1 MSRRN
6 HSKDTK
12 VAGLKSK
19 KKQVPWEKLMKE
31 QNDYDNEQYNI
42 RSSKSDGLALD
53 TTFEEGL
60 GYSPK
65 SSINYNGVNDT
76 RSLFDNGL
84 SRGHTKPNF
93 NLSESMNSL
102 TLRQTKP
109 PVSSPLPR
117 YEGDGSTIRHV
128 SPERTS
134 NGFHQTSPTLVRKSS
149 QIFGP
154 QDPQINPE
162 IENAIISYSYIDLI
176 DVLRYSTKN
185 KVNTEVL
192 RDTLRRDVLVWM
204 DAFSMYMTIICSAH
218 PIRIHDLL
226 KYQRN
231 IIWIYRE
238 TQDTTAW
245 WRYDIAFRR
254 KAELRQIQDWSY
266 IDRDLYNTATSER
279 ARENLSCLPCLS
291 NEHVLKRCP
300 FGEGG
305 RPGYPLINIEG
316 SPALSNDAIDR
327 ALANPE
333 KLLKKPNDGLRLKFA
348 FG

>member
-1 MSRRN
+1 MSARSRA
-6 HSKDTK
+6 KDPKT
-12 VAGLKSK
+12 AGVKPK

-31 QNDYDNEQYNI
+31 QNDYESEQYNL
-42 RSSKSDGLALD
+42 RTSKSDGLGLD
-53 TTFEEGL
+53 TSAEGL
-60 GYSPK
+60 GYSQK
-65 SSINYNGVNDT
+65 SANYSSVDDT
-76 RSLFDNGL
+76 RSLFDNGTTK
-84 SRGHTKPNF
+84 GHTKTNF
-93 NLSESMNSL
+93 NLTESMN
-102 TLRQTKP
+102 TLNLRHTKP
-109 PVSSPLPR
+109 PRSSPFPIND
-117 YEGDGSTIRHV
+117 GDGSTIRHA
-128 SPERTS
+128 SPDRTS
-134 NGFHQTSPTLVRKSS
+134 NGFHQTSPTLIRKTMQS
-149 QIFGP
+149 FGP

-185 KVNTEVL
+185 TVNTEVL
-192 RDTLRRDVLVWM
+192 RDTIRRDILVWL

-279 ARENLSCLPCLS
+279 AREGLSCLPCLS
-291 NEHVLKRCP
+291 KEHVLKRCP
-300 FGEGG
+300 FGEGA
-305 RPGYPLINIEG
+305 RTGYPVVDVDGSHSLINE
-316 SPALSNDAIDR
+316 AMDR